1 MTLKEAFELVAH
13 ILVTME
19 TGEIILFVKN
29 CEIKHVNRKEEV
41 FLTRNGPAKF

>member
-1 MTLKEAFELVAH
+1 MTLKEAFELVAR

-29 CEIKHVNRKEEV
+29 GEIKHVNRKEEV
-41 FLTRNGPAKF
+41 FLPRETMVK